1 MHNFTS
7 EVQQL
12 LEHKNT
18 TDVQSFMGTADI
30 SRASG
35 RISESY
41 NERVAAWRHGQL
53 VLPLLSP
60 MLNKGFRVPNP
71 RARR

>member
-12 LEHKNT
+12 PEHKNT
-18 TDVQSFMGTADI
+18 TNAQSFMGTADI
-30 SRASG
+30 SRAIG
-35 RISESY
+35 RIFESY
-41 NERVAAWRHGQL
+41 NARVAAWRHGQL

-60 MLNKGFRVPNP
+60 MLNKEFRVPTP